1 MAHPELFSPHKLHVM
16 QGAVL
21 SQREASGQILCFLVF
36 HMTVKKRLFVWT
48 SVEIIQPADE
58 ASLLQAQQSN
68 PAFLNNV
75 GGKDHNNK
83 SEDKD

>member
-1 MAHPELFSPHKLHVM
+1 MAHPELFFPHKLHVM
-16 QGAVL
+16 QGGVL
-21 SQREASGQILCFLVF
+21 GQREASEQILCFLVF
-36 HMTVKKRLFVWT
+36 HMTVKKGFVWT
-48 SVEIIQPADE
+48 SVEIVQPADE